1 MKDVNLEILEK
12 MDLQLPLTDRVAAY
26 VLRRAFQVQ
35 SRIEGMREFAGL
47 KPGNVADA
55 VNAAADGLQQRLD
68 AVLTRTQEGRKS
80 MEYIVVGDGIV
91 FADVAGQP
99 RKMVVGDDV
108 KLFHD
113 NKSLFSQK
121 SLGGDH
127 DYIYS
132 FEIGNIEHGHI
143 HLCRE
148 EMEIVVYLFDSA
160 EPHVVSIGPGR
171 YRNEFHLNVSDN
183 HFLVFAKS
191 VADREE
197 PDES

>member
-1 MKDVNLEILEK
+1 MQDFAMGVLMAMEPLCHNL
-12 MDLQLPLTDRVAAY
+12 AH
-26 VLRRAFQVQ
+26 
-35 SRIEGMREFAGL
+35 
-47 KPGNVADA
+47 
-55 VNAAADGLQQRLD
+55 
-68 AVLTRTQEGRKS
+68 TQTQKGRKS
-80 MEYIVVGDGIV
+80 MEYIRVGDGIV

-132 FEIGNIEHGHI
+132 FEVGSIEHGHI

-160 EPHVVSIGPGR
+160 EPHVVSIEPGQ
-171 YRNEFHLNVSDN
+171 YHNEFNLNVSDN